1 MVDQLSA
8 ARQSRAARQL
18 RTSFI
23 TRGSIM
29 TNQDQSR
36 VRVILLAA
44 GQGKRMKSTLPK
56 VLHPVLGKSILSR
69 VIDAVD
75 ALRAEHLHIVIGHEA
90 EQVIRFLQNHPPVTP
105 YSTHLQEPQ
114 EGTGHAVMQ
123 VVPALA
129 NFEGTLL
136 VSVADTPLL
145 THSTLAKLVD
155 THRQTKSVVSL
166 LTTKVDDPKN
176 YGRILRDKQNNVVGI
191 IEDKD
196 ASDEQ
201 KNIKEVNPAIYCF
214 NWPAIKPGLEG
225 LKNDNRQKEYYLTD
239 LIGWAAKAKHKLS
252 SALAE
257 DWREVAGINSRLELA
272 EAHRLLRDMTLHR
285 LGLESGVTVVDP
297 ASTWISPEVEIGQD
311 TTVLPGCHLVGN
323 ITIGPHCTIGPHTVM
338 KGTVNIGRNCQITQS
353 LIVNSAIGDNC
364 TVGPFSHLRDG
375 TDISSHVRIG
385 NFCELKNTTVAAQ
398 TNVSHLS
405 YVGDATV
412 GSGTN
417 IGAGTI
423 TANYSHRTKKKS
435 RTVIGDNAS
444 TGSNSVL
451 VAPVTL
457 GDRASVAAGTVVTRD
472 VPDGALAVG
481 RVRQENREGWADKPQ

>member
-1 MVDQLSA
+1 
-8 ARQSRAARQL
+8 
-18 RTSFI
+18 
-23 TRGSIM
+23 M
-29 TNQDQSR
+29 TNQDSSISAAR
-36 VRVILLAA
+36 LRVILLAA

-69 VIDAVD
+69 VLSAVD
-75 ALRAEHLHIVIGHEA
+75 ALKAEHIHIVVGHEA
-90 EQVIRFLQNHPPVTP
+90 EQVIRFLQNQPPTTP

-123 VVPALA
+123 VVPSLA
-129 NFEGTLL
+129 GFEGTLL

-145 THSTLAKLVD
+145 TSRTLQKLVE
-155 THRQTKSVVSL
+155 THKETASVVTL

-176 YGRILRDKQNNVVGI
+176 YGRILRDKQSNVVGI

-196 ASDEQ
+196 ATDEQ
-201 KNIKEVNPAIYCF
+201 RAIKEVNPAIYCF
-214 NWPAIKPGLEG
+214 NWPAIQSGLSALG
-225 LKNDNRQKEYYLTD
+225 NDNRQKEYYLTD
-239 LIGWAAKAKHKLS
+239 LIGWASSSKHKLS

-323 ITIGPHCTIGPHTVM
+323 ITIGPYSTIGPHTVM
-338 KGTVNIGRNCQITQS
+338 RGTVNVGRNCLINQS
-353 LIVNSAIGDNC
+353 LIADTAIGDNC
-364 TVGPFSHLRDG
+364 TVGPFAHLRDG
-375 TDISSHVRIG
+375 NDVSSHVRIG
-385 NFCELKNTTVAAQ
+385 NFCELKNTTVAAN

-423 TANYSHRTKKKS
+423 TANYNHSTKKKS

-481 RVRQENREGWADKPQ
+481 RTRQENKEGWADKKN

>member
-1 MVDQLSA
+1 MP
-8 ARQSRAARQL
+8 
-18 RTSFI
+18 
-23 TRGSIM
+23 
-29 TNQDQSR
+29 NQEQSR

-75 ALRAEHLHIVIGHEA
+75 ALRVEHLHIVIGHEA
-90 EQVIRFLQNHPPVTP
+90 EQVIRYLQNHPPGTP

-145 THSTLAKLVD
+145 THRTLAKLVD
-155 THRQTKSVVSL
+155 THKETKSVVTL

-176 YGRILRDKQNNVVGI
+176 YGRILRDKQGNVEGI

-201 KNIKEVNPAIYCF
+201 RAIREVNPAIYCF
-214 NWPAIKPGLEG
+214 KWPAIKPGLDS

-239 LIGWAAKAKHKLS
+239 LIGWAAKEKHKLS

-323 ITIGPHCTIGPHTVM
+323 ITIGANCTIGPHTVM
-338 KGTVNIGRNCQITQS
+338 KGTVNIGRNCIVTQS
-353 LIVNSAIGDNC
+353 LIVDSAIGENC
-364 TVGPFSHLRDG
+364 GIGPFSHLRDG
-375 TDISSHVRIG
+375 NDIASHVRIG
-385 NFCELKNTTVAAQ
+385 NFCELKKSTVGSH

-405 YVGDATV
+405 YVGDASV
-412 GSGTN
+412 GSGSN
-417 IGAGTI
+417 LGAGTI
-423 TANYSHRTKKKS
+423 TANYNHTTKKKS
-435 RTVIGDNAS
+435 RTVIGDNVG

-451 VAPVTL
+451 VAPVTV
-457 GDRASVAAGTVVTRD
+457 GDNAFVAAGTVVTRD
-472 VPDGALAVG
+472 VPDSALAVG
-481 RVRQENREGWADKPQ
+481 RARQENREGWSKPKE

>member
-1 MVDQLSA
+1 
-8 ARQSRAARQL
+8 
-18 RTSFI
+18 
-23 TRGSIM
+23 
-29 TNQDQSR
+29 
-36 VRVILLAA
+36 
-44 GQGKRMKSTLPK
+44 MKSTLPK

-69 VIDAVD
+69 VIAAVD
-75 ALRAEHLHIVIGHEA
+75 ALKVEHLHVVIGHEA
-90 EQVIRFLQNHPPVTP
+90 EQVIRYLQNHPPTTP

-123 VVPALA
+123 VVPSLA

-145 THSTLAKLVD
+145 TYRTLAKLVD
-155 THRQTKSVVSL
+155 THKETGSVVTL
-166 LTTKVDDPKN
+166 LTTNVDDPKN
-176 YGRILRDKQNNVVGI
+176 YGRILRDKQGNVVGI

-196 ASDEQ
+196 ATDEQ
-201 KNIKEVNPAIYCF
+201 RTIKEVNPAIYCF
-214 NWPAIKPGLEG
+214 NWPAIKPGLNG

-239 LIGWAAKAKHKLS
+239 LIGWAANEKHKLS

-311 TTVLPGCHLVGN
+311 TTVLPGCYLVGN
-323 ITIGPHCTIGPHTVM
+323 ITIGAQCTIGPHTVM
-338 KGTVNIGRNCQITQS
+338 KGTVNIGRNCLVNQS
-353 LIVNSAIGDNC
+353 LVIDSAIGDNC

-375 TDISSHVRIG
+375 NDIAPHVRIG
-385 NFCELKNTTVAAQ
+385 NFCELKKTTVGSN

-405 YVGDATV
+405 YIGDAAV

-423 TANYSHRTKKKS
+423 TANYNHTTKKKS

-457 GDRASVAAGTVVTRD
+457 GDHASVAAGTIVTRD
-472 VPDGALAVG
+472 VPNGALAVG
-481 RVRQENREGWADKPQ
+481 RARQENKEGWADRKL